1 MDAKEFELIVCARE
15 GDTQAFDAL
24 VRRYDAEILGLI
36 IRMIGDGPDAEDVC
50 QETFIRAYSRLHRFR
65 LESSFRTWVT
75 RIAINQ
81 CLNNRRRRSFKILFD
96 RLSGSNMP
104 DDAIPPSSVDR
115 PDQQSLDNEL
125 QHHLE
130 TALST
135 LSDRQRIVFV
145 LKQDQGYK
153 IREIA
158 DLLHCAEGTVKNT
171 LYRAIQKLQHYFS
184 VHYPLGTE
192 P

>member
-1 MDAKEFELIVCARE
+1 MDPKEFELIVCARE
-15 GDTQAFDAL
+15 GDTRAFDAL

-36 IRMIGDGPDAEDVC
+36 IRIIGDGPDAEDVC
-50 QETFIRAYSRLHRFR
+50 QDTFIRAYSRLHRFR

-81 CLNNRRRRSFKILFD
+81 CLNKRRRRSFRALFHRQWGSSELD
-96 RLSGSNMP
+96 DTTALSS
-104 DDAIPPSSVDR
+104 AEQS
-115 PDQQSLDNEL
+115 DQQTLDNEL

-135 LSDRQRIVFV
+135 LSDRQRIVFI
-145 LKQDQGYK
+145 LKHNQGYK

-171 LYRAIQKLQHYFS
+171 LYRAIEKLQHYFS
-184 VHYPLGTE
+184 VRYPLKHDN
-192 P
+192 